1 MTATPPR
8 RSRKK
13 LLKILLFF
21 GIACAIG
28 GIVYFNLKKETPD
41 PTYPT
46 VNVERGN
53 LIDKLAETGSIELV
67 RTVEIKS
74 TTDILLTRCATAVLS
89 PQDGRDTPKDTP
101 I

>member
-1 MTATPPR
+1 VTATPPKHR
-8 RSRKK
+8 RKK
-13 LLKILLFF
+13 LLKIFLFL
-21 GIACAIG
+21 GVAGAIG
-28 GIVYFNLKKETPD
+28 AIVYFNLKKETPD